1 MFTKK
6 KEKAYNDKIAVL
18 QHKIEE
24 LTEIIKTQELIKLRQ
39 ENAYYKDREKS
50 LSHISF
56 KLKDVAFL
64 EEENCI
70 LVKYEPMFA
79 KVFIGDN
86 GKILPNDF
94 FIAVNKLRL
103 LSLEDMKKISV
114 VINNVKKGN

>member
-6 KEKAYNDKIAVL
+6 KEKAYNEKIAVL

-50 LSHISF
+50 LSHINL